1 MQKFFIEE
9 NQKKEETIEIIGE
22 DVKHI
27 SNVLRMKIGEQI
39 LIGNSKSLE
48 TYLTQI
54 AKIEKEKV
62 IVKIIEK
69 LDYQFIPVS
78 ESIDFHFKNYK
89 NSQKKI

>member
-54 AKIEKEKV
+54 EK
-62 IVKIIEK
+62 
-69 LDYQFIPVS
+69 
-78 ESIDFHFKNYK
+78 
-89 NSQKKI
+89 